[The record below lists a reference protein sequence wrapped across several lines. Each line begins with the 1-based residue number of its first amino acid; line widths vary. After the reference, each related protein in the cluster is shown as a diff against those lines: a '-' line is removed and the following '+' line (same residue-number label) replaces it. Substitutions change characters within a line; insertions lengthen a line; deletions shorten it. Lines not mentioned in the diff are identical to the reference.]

1 MFVGLV
7 GEVVGEVV
15 AEEESEE
22 VRWTF
27 QSGTAGSREG
37 GVYRSMTRPSRRLP
51 RDFG

>member
-22 VRWTF
+22 DSWTF
-27 QSGTAGSREG
+27 QSGTAGSREV
-37 GVYRSMTRPSRRLP
+37 GVYRAMAGPSRRP
-51 RDFG
+51 PWDFG